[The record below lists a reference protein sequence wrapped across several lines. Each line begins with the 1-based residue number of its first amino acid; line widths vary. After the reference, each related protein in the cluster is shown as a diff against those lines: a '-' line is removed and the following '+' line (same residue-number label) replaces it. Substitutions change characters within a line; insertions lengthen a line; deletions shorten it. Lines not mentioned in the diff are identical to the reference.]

1 MSGRN
6 GFTLVE
12 VLVGLTVASLALL
25 AGMGALGFV
34 ADRSHDAED
43 TTLAAV
49 SGATQRALLVEWLA
63 GARYRAPTGEQ
74 FEGIQDER
82 GGALMD
88 MLLFPTTARTPLE
101 SGTTVIALYID
112 VDPATP
118 ERGLV
123 AEMTGTVFDVEPRR
137 MELVPEAAAMQL
149 RYLPDGGG
157 SAWESAWL
165 SRNMLPRM
173 IEITLEPASGD
184 SLPLLL
190 RYPIRVSLAGM
201 R

>member
-1 MSGRN
+1 VSARS

-12 VLVGLTVASLALL
+12 VIVGLTVASLALL

-34 ADRSHDAED
+34 ADRSRHAED
-43 TTLAAV
+43 AMLVTV
-49 SGATQRALLVEWLA
+49 GGATQRALLVDWLT

-74 FEGIQDER
+74 FEGLPDDR
-82 GGALMD
+82 GGELMD
-88 MLLFPTTARTPLE
+88 VLMFPTTARTPIDAPM
-101 SGTTVIALYID
+101 SVVILFVD

-123 AEMTGTVFDVEPRR
+123 AELTGIVTAEPRR
-137 MELVPEAAAMQL
+137 LELVPQAARMRI
-149 RYLPDGGG
+149 RYLPDGAG
-157 SAWESAWL
+157 AQWETSWV
-165 SRNMLPRM
+165 SRTALPRLV
-173 IEITLEPASGD
+173 ELSLEPAAGD

-190 RYPIRVSLAGM
+190 RYPIRVSLAGV